1 MLTFLVND
9 AMAVETA
16 PAAAPATASNSAE
29 TAPADAASTTANGGP
44 YELSAEKMMMDNL
57 MILGMLFFIFYFIL
71 IRPQQKRAK
80 MHQEMMK
87 GLQKGSKI
95 ITSGGLIGTIIKF
108 EGDDV
113 VVIEVAQN
121 VKVRVARGS
130 VSEVMDAAAAGA
142 IANDN

>member
-1 MLTFLVND
+1 MTIPFVISD
-9 AMAVETA
+9 AQANQAPAVEA
-16 PAAAPATASNSAE
+16 LQPAAGATEVPEGS
-29 TAPADAASTTANGGP
+29 P

-57 MILGMLFFIFYFIL
+57 LILGMLFFIFYFIL
-71 IRPQQKRAK
+71 IRPQQKRVR

-87 GLQKGSKI
+87 ALQKGDKV
-95 ITSGGLIGTIIKF
+95 ITNGGLIGTISKF

-113 VVIEVAQN
+113 IVLEISPN

-130 VSEVMDAAAAGA
+130 ISEISSDKADGA